1 MLIRKRARLLTPLM
15 LMIAGVTLL
24 AIAAGCTS
32 GASEEDLDALRAEI
46 QALDGA
52 PSIDPVERLIEVTGF
67 EIKGTTN
74 TEDLAVPEVDPSTL
88 SAGYGY
94 KAPGFDEDN
103 PTNWRVE
110 TYIWGPGN
118 MTAFQGDKIDLH
130 TFILNGNSHMVR
142 VEGPDGSTVVE
153 DVEMNR
159 GRTYN
164 LKFDATQ
171 AGVYKLIC
179 LTHEPTMTADIVV
192 LPTS

>member
-1 MLIRKRARLLTPLM
+1 M
-15 LMIAGVTLL
+15 LMIAGVALL

-52 PSIDPVERLIEVTGF
+52 PSIDPVDRLIEVTGF

-130 TFILNGNSHMVR
+130 TFILNGNSHTVR

-153 DVEMNR
+153 DIEMNR
-159 GRTYN
+159 GRDYN

>member
-15 LMIAGVTLL
+15 LMIAGVALL

-88 SAGYGY
+88 SDGYGY

-153 DVEMNR
+153 DIEMKR

-179 LTHEPTMTADIVV
+179 LTHAPTMTADIVV

>member
-1 MLIRKRARLLTPLM
+1 MFIRKRARLLVPLM
-15 LMIAGVTLL
+15 LMIAGVALL

-32 GASEEDLDALRAEI
+32 GASEEDLDALRAEV

-52 PSIDPVERLIEVTGF
+52 PSIDPVDRLIEVTGF

-74 TEDLAVPEVDPSTL
+74 TENLAVPEVDPSTL

-103 PTNWRVE
+103 PSDWRVE

-118 MTAFQGDKIDLH
+118 MTAFQGDTIDLH
-130 TFILNGNSHMVR
+130 TFILNGNSHTVR

-179 LTHEPTMTADIVV
+179 LTHAPTMTADIVV

>member
-1 MLIRKRARLLTPLM
+1 MFIRKRARLLVPLM
-15 LMIAGVTLL
+15 LMIAGVALL

-32 GASEEDLDALRAEI
+32 GASEEDLDALRAEV

-52 PSIDPVERLIEVTGF
+52 PTIDPVDRLIEVTGF

-74 TEDLAVPEVDPSTL
+74 TDDLAVPEVDPSTL
-88 SAGYGY
+88 SSGYGY
-94 KAPGFDEDN
+94 KAPGFDDDN
-103 PTNWRVE
+103 PTDWRVE

-118 MTAFQGDKIDLH
+118 MSAFQGDTIDLH
-130 TFILNGNSHMVR
+130 TFILNGNSHTVR

>member
-1 MLIRKRARLLTPLM
+1 MFIRKRARLLTPLM
-15 LMIAGVTLL
+15 LMIAGVALL

-88 SAGYGY
+88 SDGYGY

-179 LTHEPTMTADIVV
+179 ITHEPTMTADIVV

>member
-1 MLIRKRARLLTPLM
+1 M
-15 LMIAGVTLL
+15 LMIAGVALL

-32 GASEEDLDALRAEI
+32 GASEEDLDALRAEV

-52 PSIDPVERLIEVTGF
+52 PSINPVDRLIEVTGF

-94 KAPGFDEDN
+94 KAPGFDEDK
-103 PTNWRVE
+103 PSDWRVE

-118 MTAFQGDKIDLH
+118 MTAFQGDTIDLH
-130 TFILNGNSHMVR
+130 TFILNGNSHTVR

-192 LPTS
+192 LPAS

>member
-1 MLIRKRARLLTPLM
+1 MFIRKRARLLAPLI
-15 LMIAGVTLL
+15 LMIAGVALL

-32 GASEEDLDALRAEI
+32 GASEEDLDALRAEV

-52 PSIDPVERLIEVTGF
+52 ASIDPADRLIEVTGF

-130 TFILNGNSHMVR
+130 TFILNGNSHTVR
-142 VEGPDGSTVVE
+142 IEGPDGSTVVE

>member
-1 MLIRKRARLLTPLM
+1 MFIRKRARLLVPLM
-15 LMIAGVTLL
+15 LMIAGGALL
-24 AIAAGCTS
+24 GIAAGCTS
-32 GASEEDLDALRAEI
+32 GASEEDLDALRAEV

-52 PSIDPVERLIEVTGF
+52 PSIDPVDRLIEVTGF

-103 PTNWRVE
+103 PSDWRVE

-118 MTAFQGDKIDLH
+118 MTAFQGDTIDLH
-130 TFILNGNSHMVR
+130 TFILNGNSHTVR
-142 VEGPDGSTVVE
+142 VEGPDGSTVVQ

-179 LTHEPTMTADIVV
+179 LTHAPTMTADIVV

>member
-1 MLIRKRARLLTPLM
+1 MFIRKRARLLTPLM
-15 LMIAGVTLL
+15 LMIAGVALL

-52 PSIDPVERLIEVTGF
+52 PRIDPVERLIEVTGF

-118 MTAFQGDKIDLH
+118 MTAFQGDKINLH
-130 TFILNGNSHMVR
+130 TFILNGNSHTVR

-179 LTHEPTMTADIVV
+179 ITHEPTMTADIVV

>member
-1 MLIRKRARLLTPLM
+1 MLIRKRARLLVPLV
-15 LMIAGVTLL
+15 LMIAGVALL

-32 GASEEDLDALRAEI
+32 GASEEDLDALRAEV

-52 PSIDPVERLIEVTGF
+52 PSIAPVDRLIEVTGF

-94 KAPGFDEDN
+94 KAPGFDEEN
-103 PTNWRVE
+103 PTDWRVE

-118 MTAFQGDKIDLH
+118 MTAFQGDNIDLH
-130 TFILNGNSHMVR
+130 TFILNGNSHTVR

-153 DVEMNR
+153 DIEMNR

-164 LKFDATQ
+164 LEFDASQ

-179 LTHEPTMTADIVV
+179 LTHAPTMTADIVV

>member
-1 MLIRKRARLLTPLM
+1 MLIRKRARLLVPLM
-15 LMIAGVTLL
+15 LMIAGVALL

-32 GASEEDLDALRAEI
+32 GTSEEDLDDLRAEV
-46 QALDGA
+46 QALGGA
-52 PSIDPVERLIEVTGF
+52 ASIDPVDRLIEVTGF

-94 KAPGFDEDN
+94 KAPGFDDDN
-103 PTNWRVE
+103 PTDWRVE

-118 MTAFQGDKIDLH
+118 MTAFQGDTIDLH
-130 TFILNGNSHMVR
+130 TFILNGNSHTVR

-164 LKFDATQ
+164 LKFVATQ

-179 LTHEPTMTADIVV
+179 LTHAPTMTADIVV

>member
-1 MLIRKRARLLTPLM
+1 MFIRKRARLLVPLM
-15 LMIAGVTLL
+15 LMIAGVALL

-52 PSIDPVERLIEVTGF
+52 PSIDPVDRLIEVTGL

-153 DVEMNR
+153 DIEMKR

-179 LTHEPTMTADIVV
+179 LTHAPTMTADIVV

>member
-1 MLIRKRARLLTPLM
+1 MFIRKRARLLVTLM
-15 LMIAGVTLL
+15 LMIAGVALL
-24 AIAAGCTS
+24 GIAAGCTS
-32 GASEEDLDALRAEI
+32 GASEEDLDDLRAEVE
-46 QALDGA
+46 ALGGA
-52 PSIDPVERLIEVTGF
+52 PRIDPVDRLIEVTGF

-103 PTNWRVE
+103 PTDWRVE

-118 MTAFQGDKIDLH
+118 MTAFQGDTIDLH
-130 TFILNGNSHMVR
+130 TFILNGNSHTVR
-142 VEGPDGSTVVE
+142 IEGPDGSTVVE

-179 LTHEPTMTADIVV
+179 LTHAPTMTADIVV

>member
-1 MLIRKRARLLTPLM
+1 MFIRKRARLLAPLM
-15 LMIAGVTLL
+15 LMIAGVALL

-32 GASEEDLDALRAEI
+32 GASEEDLDALRAEV

-52 PSIDPVERLIEVTGF
+52 ASIDPADRLIEVTGF

-171 AGVYKLIC
+171 AAVYKLIC

>member
-1 MLIRKRARLLTPLM
+1 MFIRKRARLLVPLM
-15 LMIAGVTLL
+15 LMIAGVALL

-46 QALDGA
+46 QALDSA
-52 PSIDPVERLIEVTGF
+52 PSIDPVDRLIEVTGF

-103 PTNWRVE
+103 PSDWRVE

-118 MTAFQGDKIDLH
+118 MTAFQGDTIDLH
-130 TFILNGNSHMVR
+130 TFILNGNSHTVR

-179 LTHEPTMTADIVV
+179 LTHAPTMTADIVV

>member
-1 MLIRKRARLLTPLM
+1 MFIRKRARLLVPLM
-15 LMIAGVTLL
+15 LMIAAVALL

-32 GASEEDLDALRAEI
+32 GASEEDLDALRAEV
-46 QALDGA
+46 QALNGA
-52 PSIDPVERLIEVTGF
+52 PSIDPVDRLIEVTGF

-103 PTNWRVE
+103 PSDWRVE

-118 MTAFQGDKIDLH
+118 MTAFQGDTIDLH
-130 TFILNGNSHMVR
+130 TFILNGNSHTVR

-159 GRTYN
+159 GRTYD

-179 LTHEPTMTADIVV
+179 LTHAPTMTADIVV